1 MATNYSRQLD
11 KYIDSTLYATS
22 FYRKTD
28 LRTWVSYF
36 IDCEGLIHSDSFNYS
51 IIGSKPVTVQ
61 EFAQRAAKDIETTVS
76 IIQ

>member
-22 FYRKTD
+22 FYKQTD

-36 IDCEGLIHSDSFNYS
+36 IDSEGLIHSDSFNYS
-51 IIGSKPVTVQ
+51 IIGSKPATVQ
-61 EFAQRAAKDIETTVS
+61 EFAQRAAKDIDTTVS